1 MPTFMRSSGDH
12 NTSVNLDLVKNIRQ
26 ETIEGKKTLVF
37 VFDPSFILEWSY
49 IDNAHFDNDVRRLQ
63 DNFFI

>member
-12 NTSVNLDLVKNIRQ
+12 NTAVNLDLVKNIRQ
-26 ETIEGKKTLVF
+26 EIIDGKQTITF

-49 IDNAHFDNDVRRLQ
+49 IDQEHFENDVRRLRE
-63 DNFFI
+63 NFFI